1 MHILIQKKA
10 PVLFLLFIL
19 TTGLG
24 AVLISYN
31 VMAQSRG
38 MIALNYNDVEIA
50 DFLKM
55 MSSLTGKNIIVS
67 EKVRGKI
74 TVISSKR
81 VPVSEAYNLM
91 VSILQVKGFAVIES
105 DNMVKVVPLNEAILN
120 NTEVIIDNDEKV
132 SVTDDRTI
140 TYILSLEYADAAEIS
155 RILNTMKS
163 AYTRIIFYN
172 ALNVVIF
179 SGVSSEIDGL
189 IKIARALDVKPS
201 EDEITADNSISQ
213 GNIHVVH
220 LQNAKAE
227 DLAGVLSRVPFSE
240 TAKVDTSP
248 QVRDSRQASQTTN
261 RQPQTPQQQSK
272 LSIIANKE
280 TNSLIITATAEEFS
294 YIKRVIDE
302 LDIVRQ
308 QVLIEALIIEVS
320 AENGWGFGINWMLG
334 DQRDSNIYG
343 GSQILGSTA
352 SLTSTSKVMGKTS
365 ALPLASGFQLGYMN
379 DSVNL
384 GFVLLNA
391 SANDKN
397 FNVLSTPQILTTDNQ
412 EAEIN
417 VGEEFAIPSN
427 NRVSTDGTLTYSYEY
442 KSAGLKLKI
451 TPHIT
456 KGDMITLDLYQEVND
471 IKDASVAATST
482 SPPNVTKRDIKTR
495 ISVTDG
501 KTIVVGGLIS
511 NKKVEEVNKV
521 PLLGDIPLVGWLF
534 KNKSVKYTKTNLL
547 VFITPHV
554 VTDPLKLDSITKQK
568 TEEQKILQ
576 K

>member
-1 MHILIQKKA
+1 MRTFMKTRA
-10 PVLFLLFIL
+10 FAVLLVSVLSISAVMSITGIL
-19 TTGLG
+19 T
-24 AVLISYN
+24 
-31 VMAQSRG
+31 AQSRG
-38 MIALNYNDVEIA
+38 TVSLNFNDVEIA

-55 MSSLTGKNIIVS
+55 MSAHTGKNITVS

-74 TVISSKR
+74 TLISQKR
-81 VPVSEAYNLM
+81 VPVAEAYNLM
-91 VSILQVKGFAVIES
+91 VSILQVKGYAVIES
-105 DNMVKVVPLNEAILN
+105 DNIVKVVPLNEAILN
-120 NTEVIIDNDEKV
+120 NTQVIIDNDDKV
-132 SVTDDRTI
+132 SANSDSAV
-140 TYILSLEYADAAEIS
+140 TYILSLDYADAAEMS

-163 AYTRIIFYN
+163 AFTRVIFY
-172 ALNVVIF
+172 APLNVVII

-189 IKIARALDVKPS
+189 IKIARALDVKPTD
-201 EDEITADNSISQ
+201 EDIQEDNSVSQ

-240 TAKVDTSP
+240 TAKVDTTP
-248 QVRDSRQASQTTN
+248 HVRDSRQAAQTTN

-280 TNSLIITATAEEFS
+280 TNSLIITATAEEFH
-294 YIKRVIDE
+294 YIKKVIDE
-302 LDIVRQ
+302 LDVVRQ

-334 DQRDSNIYG
+334 DQMGDHVYG
-343 GSQILGSTA
+343 GSQILNTAPLAGS
-352 SLTSTSKVMGKTS
+352 STKIMGKTS
-365 ALPLASGFQLGYMN
+365 SLPLTEGFQVGYML
-379 DSVNL
+379 DSVDL

-391 SANDKN
+391 RANDDK

-427 NRVSTDGTLTYSYEY
+427 NRVSSDGTLTYSYEY
-442 KSAGLKLKI
+442 KQAGLKLKI

-471 IKDASVAATST
+471 IKNTSSTST
-482 SPPNVTKRDIKTR
+482 APPNVTKRDIKTR
-495 ISVTDG
+495 VSVLDG

-511 NKKVEEVNKV
+511 NKKTETESKV
-521 PLLGDIPLVGWLF
+521 PLLGDIPLIGWLF
-534 KNKSVKYTKTNLL
+534 KNVSVEYKKTNLL
-547 VFITPHV
+547 VFITPRV
-554 VTDPLKLDSITKQK
+554 VTDPNKIDILTKQK
-568 TEEQKILQ
+568 IEEQKILQ